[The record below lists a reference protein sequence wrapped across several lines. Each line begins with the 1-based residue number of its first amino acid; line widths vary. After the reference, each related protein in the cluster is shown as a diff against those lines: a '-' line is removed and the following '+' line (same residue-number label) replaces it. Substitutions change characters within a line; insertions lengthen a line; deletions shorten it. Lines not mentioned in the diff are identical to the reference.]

1 MTVVHIIEAFWGAVL
16 LAEDQES
23 LSWASDGFPGQVM
36 YQSDGFREETTKAF
50 LDWELSCSDLKSCWC
65 FGRRVTSLV
74 CGATQR

>member
-36 YQSDGFREETTKAF
+36 YQSDGFREETTRHSWTGSFRA
-50 LDWELSCSDLKSCWC
+50 
-65 FGRRVTSLV
+65 
-74 CGATQR
+74 QI